1 MKLVGVCAC
10 SIGIALTYIAQ
21 KKLEAA
27 AKKKGYT
34 IKIETQG
41 TIGTENE
48 LTEDEIAHADAVI
61 LAVDTEID
69 GRDRFTGKPIIEVST
84 VTAIQSPDQIMDKLE
99 KLIRK

>member
-21 KKLEAA
+21 KVRGRSKE
-27 AKKKGYT
+27 KGYT

-99 KLIRK
+99 N